1 MKRFSRYF
9 ISLIIVGVM
18 IYLGLSYKLHL
29 EKEASTTFIILPLI
43 RFSFALPIIIGILL
57 RLPKLII
64 EIKEK
69 RQWTFD
75 WIKIVVIAMPALF
88 IALSPFLTYTFI
100 GEYFYFA
107 NELIVSQST
116 LLITIGGIIFGYV
129 LIDSLIKD
137 HEVKTDSLVNKEK
150 TIL

>member
-1 MKRFSRYF
+1 
-9 ISLIIVGVM
+9 M

-43 RFSFALPIIIGILL
+43 RFSFAFPIIIGILL
-57 RLPKLII
+57 RLPKFII

-69 RQWTFD
+69 KQWTFD

-100 GEYFYFA
+100 GNTF
-107 NELIVSQST
+107 T
-116 LLITIGGIIFGYV
+116 LRM
-129 LIDSLIKD
+129 
-137 HEVKTDSLVNKEK
+137 N
-150 TIL
+150 